1 MPPKFAEIVALWQSL
16 WSRETLTLSAPLPER
31 DDDPAHPS
39 GLRLLLEREDL
50 PSIASPAEPASRRD
64 STHWLL
70 AGETLAAIPPRP
82 GPSARSFGLRQ
93 IFARE
98 SLPPP
103 RPPGDGGTRPRSFLR
118 WVLAPE
124 KLTTPS
130 PTRGDHP
137 SSPPE

>member
-1 MPPKFAEIVALWQSL
+1 MPPKLAEIVALWQSL
-16 WSRETLTLSAPLPER
+16 WSRETLTLNAPLPER
-31 DDDPAHPS
+31 DDDPARPS

-50 PSIASPAEPASRRD
+50 PSVSSPAETAPRRD

-82 GPSARSFGLRQ
+82 GPSARSFGLRR
-93 IFARE
+93 IFTRE

-124 KLTTPS
+124 KLTAPS